1 MVGRHVGEE
10 AVLWMWGLGGQ
21 GLCWLAHT
29 SPLLSGA
36 SQAVYTVHQLSC
48 SPVLSVLTWV
58 VINKSK
64 QGNDGRLQNRG
75 GPGTRVPDCTGTWRN
90 WRNWKAGFFK
100 VDKNKFT

>member
-58 VINKSK
+58 VAQYVNCAAA
-64 QGNDGRLQNRG
+64 NLAL
-75 GPGTRVPDCTGTWRN
+75 TRECTIASDQYTL
-90 WRNWKAGFFK
+90 
-100 VDKNKFT
+100 